1 MKAELVF
8 VPVYPPRE
16 GADSARL
23 LASAADCRAEHALTT
38 SSALR
43 AMRLASVVSKG
54 MSDVLGALK
63 W

>member
-23 LASAADCRAEHALTT
+23 LASARVGPD
-38 SSALR
+38 
-43 AMRLASVVSKG
+43 RLDDARRV
-54 MSDVLGALK
+54 A
-63 W
+63 